1 MTEQKTELE
10 KRNIVRLSNRQAK
23 LVTKSC
29 LQTALIQ
36 LLNKKDIN
44 EISVSELTRRAGV
57 SRTAFYSNYQT
68 VDDVLAEM
76 IDQKLTEVNMA
87 VWDAING
94 KEDFFPSAIQKLKD
108 NYDLYALILKSNI
121 EKTAFFQ
128 MRDYIKKT
136 YPSID
141 RESYYLTIAAIGAL
155 RGIVLEWF
163 INGCTESVETISA
176 ICRKSTESIRERFI
190 SRL

>member
-1 MTEQKTELE
+1 MTDQKTELE

-29 LQTALIQ
+29 LQTALIK

-87 VWDAING
+87 V
-94 KEDFFPSAIQKLKD
+94 
-108 NYDLYALILKSNI
+108 
-121 EKTAFFQ
+121 
-128 MRDYIKKT
+128 
-136 YPSID
+136 
-141 RESYYLTIAAIGAL
+141 
-155 RGIVLEWF
+155 
-163 INGCTESVETISA
+163 
-176 ICRKSTESIRERFI
+176 
-190 SRL
+190 